1 MSLPTIAVTM
11 GDPAGV
17 GPEVI
22 VKALADAEIGALA
35 SWIVLGDRGVLA
47 AAEQLTGLKLP
58 GARILEP
65 HRPLPDG
72 RGSVRNR
79 PVGRAEV
86 AAIREA
92 VRLCLAGEAA
102 AMVTAPVNKEA
113 ITRSGEHF
121 TGHTELIAELCGVT
135 EPRMMLAS
143 DRLRVIHVTTHV
155 PLRQACNLDTASIL
169 RTIELGHEAMLRLG
183 FPQPRI
189 AVCGLN
195 PHAGEHGLFGDEEGR
210 LIVPAVEQARSLG
223 IPCEG
228 PLPPDTV
235 FWKALRGDYDLVV
248 ALYHDQGHIP
258 MKLVAFEHGVNLTLG
273 LPIIRTSVDH
283 GTAYDIAGKNLADP
297 GSMKAALLLAVRMAA
312 AP

>member
-17 GPEVI
+17 GPEVV
-22 VKALADAEIGALA
+22 VKALAEAEIAALA
-35 SWIVLGDRGVLA
+35 HWIIVGDRGVLA

-58 GARILEP
+58 EVRIDVP
-65 HRPLPDG
+65 RAAG
-72 RGSVRNR
+72 RI
-79 PVGRAEV
+79 EV

-102 AMVTAPVNKEA
+102 AMVTAPVNKAA
-113 ITRSGEHF
+113 ITRSGERF
-121 TGHTELIAELCGVT
+121 TGHTDVIAELCGVA

-143 DRLRVIHVTTHV
+143 ERLRVVHVTTHL
-155 PLRQACNLDTASIL
+155 PLREACNLDTASIL
-169 RTIELGHEAMLRLG
+169 RTIELGHEAMVRLG
-183 FPQPRI
+183 LAEPRI

-210 LIVPAVEQARSLG
+210 FIVPAIEQARSLG
-223 IPCEG
+223 FLCDG

-258 MKLVAFEHGVNLTLG
+258 MKLVAFEHGVNVTLG

-283 GTAYDIAGKNLADP
+283 GTAYDIAGQNRADP
-297 GSMKAALLLAVRMAA
+297 GSMKAALLLAARMAA